1 MRDSEIDGQ
10 KIEQFA
16 AYLSLRLLSHKEDQ
30 VAPDLTTDNLPE
42 TVSREAHQRMT
53 DERNTAR
60 EEVKTLGSR
69 LTDMAFTDK
78 ARKHFIEKNVD
89 DPEWAADI
97 ALPSIKDAGTEIS
110 DIGTF
115 LDEKFARL
123 YPTTEALATSS
134 EGEVAVVTDDG
145 VPTPDAAEPPGFARP
160 SPAGDGAP
168 PAKRTY
174 RISDPEVQAL
184 IAANDV
190 AGIKALDDAGEIE
203 WYTAAP
209 TSTAG

>member
-1 MRDSEIDGQ
+1 M
-10 KIEQFA
+10 
-16 AYLSLRLLSHKEDQ
+16 
-30 VAPDLTTDNLPE
+30 APETTTDNLPE

-53 DERNTAR
+53 DERNTLKQ
-60 EEVKTLGSR
+60 EVEVLGSR
-69 LTDMAFTDK
+69 LTDMAFTDS
-78 ARKHFIEKNVD
+78 ARKHFVEKNVP

-97 ALPSIKDAGTEIS
+97 ALPSMKSAGTEIG
-110 DIGTF
+110 DIGTY
-115 LDEKFARL
+115 LDDKFARL
-123 YPTTEALATSS
+123 YPTTDGTPAPQ
-134 EGEVAVVTDDG
+134 EGDVPVVTDDG

-168 PAKRTY
+168 AAQKRY

-184 IAANDV
+184 IAANDSKAIEEMDK
-190 AGIKALDDAGEIE
+190 AGQIE